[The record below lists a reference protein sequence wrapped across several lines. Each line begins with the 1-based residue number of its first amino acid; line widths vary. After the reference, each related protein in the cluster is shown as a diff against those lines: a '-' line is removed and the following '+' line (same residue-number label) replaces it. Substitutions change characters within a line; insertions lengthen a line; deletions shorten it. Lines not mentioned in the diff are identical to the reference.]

1 LGRIVDLSHPMTDHM
16 PVFPGDPEVT
26 FRQVHSIRETGYNVT
41 QVCTGTHAGTHI
53 DVPRHC
59 IHDEHGVDEIA
70 LDALVGPTEVL
81 DLPGKAPASDITAAD
96 LDPFTD
102 RVTAGSRVLLRT
114 GWSRRFGEDGFF
126 TEFPGITEGA
136 ALWLTKRGVRLLGIE
151 QPSVHREHHQEV
163 HKALLSTGMVL
174 IETIANL
181 HELTCDRVYLVALP
195 LRLVGLDGS
204 PARVV
209 AIEGAI

>member
-1 LGRIVDLSHPMTDHM
+1 M
-16 PVFPGDPEVT
+16 PVFPGDPAVT
-26 FRQVHSIRETGYNVT
+26 FTQVHSIREIGYNVT
-41 QVCTGTHAGTHI
+41 QVCMGTHAGTHI

-59 IHDEHGVDEIA
+59 FHDEHGVDEIS
-70 LDALVGPTEVL
+70 LDALVGWAEVL
-81 DLPGKAPASDITAAD
+81 DLPGKAPCSDITAAD
-96 LDPFTD
+96 LDPFTG
-102 RVTAGSRVLLRT
+102 RVTVGSRVLLRT

-126 TEFPGITEGA
+126 TEFPGVTEGA
-136 ALWLTKRGVRLLGIE
+136 ALWLTKRNVKLLGLE

-174 IETIANL
+174 IETLANL
-181 HELTCDRVYLVALP
+181 HELTQDRVYLVALP

-209 AIEGAI
+209 AIEGNIQT